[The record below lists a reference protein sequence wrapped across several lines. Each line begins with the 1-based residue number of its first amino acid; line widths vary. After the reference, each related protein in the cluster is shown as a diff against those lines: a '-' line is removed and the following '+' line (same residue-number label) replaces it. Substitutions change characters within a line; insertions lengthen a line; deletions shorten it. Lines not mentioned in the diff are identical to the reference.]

1 QETSVIPFTTETRQ
15 VDSLFEGE
23 SRELVAG
30 VDGQQTQTYKDT
42 YVDGVKVASEMVGQP
57 EVIQPIKRIVE
68 VGIKKEETSQVLT
81 ETEVLAYTSIKEED
95 PNFPEGETKIKVQ

>member
-1 QETSVIPFTTETRQ
+1 RYQTRQETSVIPFTTETRQ

-30 VDGQQTQTYKDT
+30 VDGQQTQAYKDT

-81 ETEVLAYTSIKEED
+81 ETE
-95 PNFPEGETKIKVQ
+95 